1 MEQIKSTENKY
12 SLKHH
17 LSPSSVRRVVV
28 PQWLAAPISIGE
40 FKCALMDGF
49 QVMSLYIFRGCL
61 SEADLKSEEIF
72 LCGLSC
78 AQGRGERWFICK
90 KVGS

>member
-12 SLKHH
+12 ILRHH
-17 LSPSSVRRVVV
+17 LSPFSIRRVVV
-28 PQWLAAPISIGE
+28 PQWLASPISME
-40 FKCALMDGF
+40 ELKCALMDGF
-49 QVMSLYIFRGCL
+49 QVMSVYLFRASL
-61 SEADLKSEEIF
+61 SEAALKSVEVF

-90 KVGS
+90 EVGS